1 MSRKGWLLFLTLCVV
16 WGIPY
21 LLIRVAVREL
31 PPPAL
36 VLLRTAPA
44 ALLLL
49 PFALRRGEIRRVL
62 RAWPWVLAYTVVE
75 LCIPWLLLAHAEERI
90 SSSLAGL
97 LIAMVPLI
105 GAVLYR
111 AFGVAD
117 HFDARRLAGLFI
129 GFAGVAALVGLDIA
143 GSDVLGIAETIG
155 VAFCYAMGPVIISRR
170 LSHLPAIGVITASLV
185 VTAVVY
191 APAGIATMPSS
202 LSAQTIGS
210 VAVLSIVCTVV
221 AFLVFFALIREV
233 GPARTTVITYVNPL
247 VAVLLGVALLSE
259 PFTLGI
265 AVGMP
270 LILAG
275 SVLGTMPSLRR
286 AQDAAARGRTGG
298 GAAGAVTAPA
308 ARPAGRPP
316 TRRRAWASARGSRDG
331 GAATPAARPS
341 PGSAPP
347 G

>member
-1 MSRKGWLLFLTLCVV
+1 MSRKGWLLFITLCVA
-16 WGIPY
+16 WGLPY
-21 LLIRVAVREL
+21 LFIRVAVREL

-36 VLLRTAPA
+36 VLLRTATA

-49 PFALRRGEIRRVL
+49 PFALRRGEIRRML
-62 RAWPWVLAYTVVE
+62 RVWPWVLAYTVVE

-117 HFDARRLAGLFI
+117 HFDARRLAGLI
-129 GFAGVAALVGLDIA
+129 VGFAGVAALVGLDIA
-143 GSDVLGIAETIG
+143 GSDVLGIVETIG
-155 VAFCYAMGPVIISRR
+155 VAFCYATGPVIISRR

-202 LSAQTIGS
+202 ISAQAVGS
-210 VAVLSIVCTVV
+210 VAVLSVVCTVV

-259 PFTLGI
+259 PLTLGI

-270 LILAG
+270 LILLG

-286 AQDAAARGRTGG
+286 ALDAPPEDELE
-298 GAAGAVTAPA
+298 AGPA
-308 ARPAGRPP
+308 AP
-316 TRRRAWASARGSRDG
+316 
-331 GAATPAARPS
+331 
-341 PGSAPP
+341 
-347 G
+347 